1 MARNVDVV
9 MPFNLVMR
17 IKNIPEDEIE
27 DYVNDI
33 QMALSS
39 MFYSTDADDD
49 HFEIKVCH
57 PEWNRSYKEDTY
69 ED

>member
-1 MARNVDVV
+1 MERNADFVI
-9 MPFNLVMR
+9 PFNLVIR
-17 IKNIPEDEIE
+17 IKDIPEDEFE

-39 MFYSTDADDD
+39 LFYSTDADDD
-49 HFEIKVCH
+49 HFEIKVCR
-57 PEWNRSYKEDTY
+57 PEWNRSYKEYVY